1 MASSTRK
8 TSPSSQA
15 ETYDALEDLGVLY
28 DHVGAYNERADVAF
42 YVDEATRTDGKI
54 LELASGTGRVLIP
67 IARAGKE
74 ITGAELS
81 RGMLARCRD
90 RVAAEPEEVRRRITL
105 VEGDMRDFALE
116 ERFTLAIVPFRPMQ
130 HLMSI
135 EDQLS
140 CLDAIRRH
148 LVPGGR
154 LIFDVFNPDL
164 ARIASP
170 TTAEWEDTP
179 ETPLPDGSTFRR
191 GGRMVAVHRIDQINE
206 VELIYY
212 ITHPN
217 GKTERRVHAFGM
229 RWFLRQELE
238 HLVARAGYTLDT
250 IYGNF
255 DRTPL
260 RDASPEMIV
269 VARVGDIDGGGRRRA
284 EPRE

>member
-1 MASSTRK
+1 MK
-8 TSPSSQA
+8 QPPKSQA
-15 ETYDALEDLGVLY
+15 ETYDSLENLGVLY
-28 DHVGAYNERADVAF
+28 DNVGAYNERADVAF
-42 YVDEATRTDGKI
+42 YVEEATRANGKI

-67 IARAGKE
+67 IARAGNE
-74 ITGAELS
+74 ITGVELS
-81 RGMLARCRD
+81 RGMLARCRQ
-90 RVAAEPEEVRRRITL
+90 RVAAEPDAVRARITL

-116 ERFTLAIVPFRPMQ
+116 ERFALAIMPFRPMQ
-130 HLMSI
+130 HLLSI

-164 ARIASP
+164 ARIGSP

-191 GGRMVAVHRIDQINE
+191 GGRMVAVHRVDQINE

-212 ITHPN
+212 ITLPD
-217 GKTERRVHAFGM
+217 GKTERRVHAFAM
-229 RWFLRQELE
+229 RWFMRLELE
-238 HLVARAGYTLDT
+238 HLIARAGFMLDS

-255 DRTPL
+255 DRSAL
-260 RDASPEMIV
+260 SDGSPEMIV
-269 VARVGDIDGGGRRRA
+269 VAKAKG
-284 EPRE
+284 